1 MAHKIIAKTTFN
13 ARIAVVLD
21 KRPELVYQK
30 RGVYIW
36 GTDGIFYQCY
46 KNEGMGRTWKA
57 FAGREFTI
65 TLEGGEVIECKG
77 QWWDAGQREVEK
89 ILGIT
94 LGCATVG
101 TIESLKRCYVYAGYT
116 VDVQKYRNLLEKYSH
131 LPVIDNRD
139 YEKII
144 RYDDM
149 RSDYIHRI
157 VKLERANK
165 NLKIA
170 VKDKHAKL
178 KEFVNA

>member
-1 MAHKIIAKTTFN
+1 MEHKVLAKTTFN
-13 ARIAVVLD
+13 DGIAIVLD
-21 KRPELVYQK
+21 KRPKLVYQ
-30 RGVYIW
+30 RQGIYMW
-36 GTDGIFYQCY
+36 GTDGIFYSCY

-57 FAGREFTI
+57 FAGRKFTI
-65 TLEGGEVIECKG
+65 TLESGEVVECVG

-94 LGCATVG
+94 MGNVTVG
-101 TIESLKRCYVYAGYT
+101 NIESLKRCYVYSGYT
-116 VDVQKYRNLLEKYSH
+116 ADIEKYKELLDKYSH
-131 LPVIDNRD
+131 LPIIDNHD

-149 RSDYIHRI
+149 RSDYIHSI

-170 VKDKHAKL
+170 VKKKHAQL
-178 KEFVNA
+178 KQLP